1 MAEAG
6 LLEPKQLGIDI
17 GGKIYIRTKMTR
29 MDQIGVVVADG
40 RKTHVRTT
48 YVDPALYKKPPDE
61 PIYAYA
67 GGQYFCRT
75 TILKYATRKG
85 IPIKPIIKGQI

>member
-1 MAEAG
+1 MAAAG
-6 LLEPKQLGIDI
+6 LLKPTHLGFDI
-17 GGKIYIRTKMTR
+17 GGKVYIKTKMTR

-48 YVDPALYKKPPDE
+48 YVDPALYMKPADE

-75 TILKYATRKG
+75 TLLTHAARKG
-85 IPIKPIIKGQI
+85 IPIKPLIKGSI